1 MKNTHKHTHTKTQRR
16 VICVGSRKH
25 KDEIKL
31 AKTQAELD
39 LTQNI
44 NTLRKEERLTQNE
57 ERHQIANIAAD
68 TKNICLTSTEEAL
81 LGFS

>member
-1 MKNTHKHTHTKTQRR
+1 MKTTHKHTQTKTQQRMIR
-16 VICVGSRKH
+16 VGSRQH

-44 NTLRKEERLTQNE
+44 STLRKEERLTECE
-57 ERHQIANIAAD
+57 ERHHIANIAAV
-68 TKNICLTSTEEAL
+68 TKNVCLTNTEVAL
-81 LGFS
+81 LGLS